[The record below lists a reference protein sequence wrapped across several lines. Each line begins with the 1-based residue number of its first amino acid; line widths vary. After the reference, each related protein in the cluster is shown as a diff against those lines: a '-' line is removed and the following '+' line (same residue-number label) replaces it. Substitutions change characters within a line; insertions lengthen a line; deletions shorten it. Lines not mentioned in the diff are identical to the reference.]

1 MEKVGHQYSG
11 DGAQALT
18 CVPFSLLSSSLEP
31 ALTHALLVGSIRELT
46 AQASYNDAF
55 RFLQSL

>member
-1 MEKVGHQYSG
+1 MESLRHQYSG

-18 CVPFSLLSSSLEP
+18 CAFFSFFLPGVGSYTP
-31 ALTHALLVGSIRELT
+31 ALLVGSVRALT

-55 RFLQSL
+55 RFLQRL